1 MREQSRPRQPK
12 QAHHQGNQQADEVP
26 VTGDKHFQ
34 NNCGK
39 NGVKDESD
47 I

>member
-1 MREQSRPRQPK
+1 MREQSWQRLPE
-12 QAHHQGNQQADEVP
+12 QAHHQGHQQADEVP
-26 VTGDKHFQ
+26 VQ

-39 NGVKDESD
+39 DGFKDESD